1 MKAKIKINLDKIV
14 AYTFT
19 STNVLAIRN
28 ITSFER
34 WNDAVCSESDI
45 ESITL
50 SCSSSN
56 KQLLI
61 FQIESMIAD
70 PILTGN
76 EMLDASLNEDYVI
89 IEFEDDAP
97 VTYTALMN
105 YFKLGLIDIIE
116 IEEEGKT
123 TIILHR
129 LNDER
134 DRINK
139 NLINVGVLFGN
150 FKSPLG
156 IKNIEI
162 DIENYEI
169 EDIYNYVYIPRLRRY
184 YYVVDIQL
192 VNNKF
197 TRLILKEDVLMSWKE
212 LIKTQEAFITR
223 YEGSTNKSIVDDR
236 LPLENTLTVSYS
248 EGTPT
253 IAFETKKNITISVDT
268 QDQTNPNIL
277 IVTRIKFGLAG
288 YSENAITESIDDG
301 YLPRLAPHNTANI
314 RMYFMPYNELGPFI
328 DACLNDDSASSYL
341 DAIIYLPF
349 NPMTAFRLHALSHD
363 HLYIGDKQLDSTGHQ
378 FISASAT
385 IETNRLPVLTYQFT
399 SGIATYRTV
408 YQSAYLCI
416 FDGKFQITSNDWHNH
431 EPYTNYELHIPFV
444 GYVNINSYDFLYQ
457 RVLIYYTFDVRN
469 GTSTAYVYNKDKHK
483 ILWSGT
489 CQIGFKLDFTTTNN
503 LENMKQKQSAD
514 LNMILGLI
522 ASAVSIGVGVAT
534 ENPVAIAG
542 GTLSAGKTIAGNVN
556 AKRMIFTKG
565 QTIYGSGDGALYDN
579 LSVYLKIS
587 SNKKITINDTVY
599 KHLQGL
605 PYNNY
610 VLSMSS
616 LSGYVEVGE
625 IHFDAKGYDI
635 YSTEIDEIVALL
647 KNGVIL

>member
-1 MKAKIKINLDKIV
+1 MIAKIKINLIAMKN
-14 AYTFT
+14 YTFT
-19 STNVLAIRN
+19 SSMSLAITN

-34 WNDAVCSESDI
+34 WNDEVCPDDDI
-45 ESITL
+45 QSITL
-50 SCSSSN
+50 LGTTLTKS
-56 KQLLI
+56 LLI
-61 FQIESMIAD
+61 FQIDALIAD
-70 PILTGN
+70 PVLTGDDI
-76 EMLDASLNEDYVI
+76 LDASLFSDYVI
-89 IEFEDDAP
+89 IGFNINDTETYED
-97 VTYTALMN
+97 LMLF
-105 YFKLGLIDIIE
+105 FKAGIVDILE
-116 IEEEGKT
+116 IEEENKT
-123 TIILHR
+123 TLILHR

-150 FKSPLG
+150 FKAPLG
-156 IKNIEI
+156 VKNIEI
-162 DIENYEI
+162 DIEEYQI

-192 VNNKF
+192 MNNKF

-223 YEGSTNKSIVDDR
+223 YEGSTNERIVDDR
-236 LPLENTLTVSYS
+236 LPLENILSISYS
-248 EGTPT
+248 EGTPS
-253 IAFETKKNITISVDT
+253 IAYESKKNITISVNT
-268 QDQTNPNIL
+268 QDSSNPNIL
-277 IVTRIKFGLAG
+277 IVTRVKFGLAG
-288 YSENAITESIDDG
+288 YSNGAITESIDDG
-301 YLPRLAPHNTANI
+301 YLPNLAPHNTANI
-314 RMYFMPYNELGPFI
+314 RMYFLPYTEIGSFI

-363 HLYIGDKQLDSTGHQ
+363 HLYIGDKQLDSTGHT
-378 FISASAT
+378 FIAASAT
-385 IETNRLPVLTYQFT
+385 IETARLPMLTYQFT
-399 SGIATYRTV
+399 SGIYTYRTV

-457 RVLIYYTFDVRN
+457 RILIYYTFDVRN

-522 ASAVSIGVGVAT
+522 ASAVSIGIGVAT

-542 GTLSAGKTIAGNVN
+542 GTLSAGKTIASNVN
-556 AKRMIFTKG
+556 AKRMLFSKG

-587 SNKKITINDTVY
+587 SNKKLTIDNTVY

-610 VLSMSS
+610 GSLSS
-616 LSGYVEVGE
+616 LTGYVEVGE